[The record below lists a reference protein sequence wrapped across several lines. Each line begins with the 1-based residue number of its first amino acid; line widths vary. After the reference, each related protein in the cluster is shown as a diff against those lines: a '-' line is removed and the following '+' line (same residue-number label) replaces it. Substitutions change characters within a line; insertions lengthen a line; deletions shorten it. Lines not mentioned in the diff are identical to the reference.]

1 MKATIKATKTFSL
14 DQDILREVK
23 RTKGVQ
29 SESER
34 VNRLLRS
41 ALDLEKRAEL
51 EQEAADFYANA
62 PDVSDSRRAFQSAA
76 LRSWARD

>member
-1 MKATIKATKTFSL
+1 VKTTIKAIKTFSL

-23 RTKGVQ
+23 RTKGAH

-34 VNRLLRS
+34 VNRLLRF

-51 EQEAADFYANA
+51 EQESASFFGSA
-62 PDVSDSRRAFQSAA
+62 PDEKESRRAYQSAA
-76 LRSWARD
+76 VRTWVRD